1 MKTSLVPAVAAI
13 ATSLFLSACANTSYP
28 GPYGAQPYPATTTS
42 YPYPSQNTYPASN
55 TYPYQVSYG
64 VVESI
69 QLGQPAATQGSGA
82 GAIIGGVVGGLL
94 GNQVGKGS
102 GRKVATVAG
111 VVGGALAGNEI
122 EKRNGTQRNQY
133 LIGVRLDNGGYQTL
147 AQDSIGDL
155 QIGSRVRVDN
165 NTVYR
170 Y

>member
-1 MKTSLVPAVAAI
+1 MKTSFIPALAAI
-13 ATSLFLSACANTSYP
+13 TASIFLSACANTGYP

-42 YPYPSQNTYPASN
+42 YPSQNTYPASN
-55 TYPYQVSYG
+55 TYPYQVSYV

-69 QLGQPAATQGSGA
+69 QLGQPAATQGSGT

-94 GNQVGKGS
+94 GNQVGRGS

-111 VVGGALAGNEI
+111 VVGGAIAGNEI
-122 EKRNGTQRNQY
+122 EKRNGAQRNQY
-133 LIGVRLDNGGYQTL
+133 LVSVRLDNGGYQTV
-147 AQDSIGDL
+147 AQDHIGDL
-155 QIGSRVRVDN
+155 QVGSRVRVDN